1 MERDRF
7 KGIDTFVAVVDAG
20 SIAAAAVR
28 LALTPSAVGKAIAR
42 LEARLGTKL
51 IDRTTRQM
59 ALTDDG
65 RAFYATSLRLI
76 SELDEAEKGIA
87 QQRTIP
93 VGTLRVDMPVFFG
106 RLRVMPLL
114 RMIVNEHPQ
123 LKLSASFT
131 DRMVDILEE
140 GLDLVVRI
148 GSGDPPNSAIATR
161 PLGSERLVFAASPA
175 YLGQRGGVSQAKDL
189 VLHRCLGHRRA
200 DGQITPWL
208 LPSESGRGDRMIP
221 NAHIVAS
228 SVEALIDASVAGAGV
243 GQFATWAIRDRI
255 ESGELLELLPDWSPP
270 GLPVSLLWPISKQ
283 LNPRVSLAIESLT
296 RSMTVQ

>member
-42 LEARLGTKL
+42 LEARLGTRL

-65 RAFYATSLRLI
+65 RAFYTTSLRLI
-76 SELDEAEKGIA
+76 SELDEAEKSIA

-93 VGTLRVDMPVFFG
+93 VGTLQVGMPVFFG

-114 RMIVNEHPQ
+114 RSIVDEHPQ
-123 LKLSASFT
+123 LKLAASFT
-131 DRMVDILEE
+131 DRMADILEE

-148 GSGDPPNSAIATR
+148 GAGDPPNSAIATR

-175 YLGQRGGVSQAKDL
+175 YLRQHGDMTDVEEILLQ
-189 VLHRCLGHRRA
+189 RCLGHQRS
-200 DGQITPWL
+200 DGHITPWL
-208 LPSESGRGDRMIP
+208 LPSESGSGDRTVP
-221 NAHIVAS
+221 KAQIVAS
-228 SVEALIDASVAGAGV
+228 SVEALIDASIAGAGV

-255 ESGELLELLPDWSPP
+255 ESGELVEIFPEWSPP
-270 GLPVSLLWPISKQ
+270 GLPISLLWPISKQ
-283 LNPRVSLAIESLT
+283 LNPRVSVAIESLT
-296 RSMTVQ
+296 RALTAL